1 MNLDTAYLFS
11 PAEGAKQADSRIKN
25 VGWSSNACADLFY
38 SKETVEIIYHKIIE
52 LLQGVDPSGRPI
64 IVPVKTINHV
74 MNQVFDTYR
83 PPTANIYSR
92 YTMTSEVPMN
102 YVQDMID
109 QVIEIITSD
118 VKNNLA
124 VERYNSSLTAWTT
137 VLGDFNDKGL
147 RAHPPIKV
155 RAKNTNHRGM
165 VSFMNY

>member
-1 MNLDTAYLFS
+1 MNVNSAYFPS
-11 PAEGAKQADSRIKN
+11 DANCSIQADARVKN
-25 VGWSSNACADLFY
+25 TGWIPSACANLFY
-38 SKETVEIIYHKIIE
+38 SKETVDIIYHKIID

-74 MNQVFDTYR
+74 MNQVFETYR
-83 PPTANIYSR
+83 PPTANIYAR
-92 YTMTSEVPMN
+92 YTMTSEVPLN

-137 VLGDFNDKGL
+137 VLGDFNDQGL